1 MTARKK
7 NDPAVRQGFR
17 SLVDGARNDKERDA
31 IAAAE
36 QDIIAYYYDM
46 LCALT
51 LRRMGAKQG
60 TALPDAKP
68 MRDAVTELNRACAN
82 QKKPY
87 LFGGAVN
94 NPADL
99 FAFASGIV
107 LPATA

>member
-1 MTARKK
+1 MAKKK

-17 SLVDGARNDKERDA
+17 SLVDGARDDKERDA

-36 QDIIAYYYDM
+36 RDIIAYYYDM
-46 LCALT
+46 LCVLT
-51 LRRMGAKQG
+51 LRHMKS
-60 TALPDAKP
+60 K
-68 MRDAVTELNRACAN
+68 RDAGFPDPGSMRRAVVELNRACAN

-87 LFGGAVN
+87 LFDGAVN

-107 LPATA
+107 LPAAV